1 MGREPADGHRSRRFR
16 SDSCVEAA
24 ALRDRGAERP
34 CLEARSQ
41 PQDRFTRKVTQEG
54 VRQRIPFFYERIPI
68 VLAIQIDPRNKE
80 ILVAANEGDMPRAS
94 TVFNEEDLPTY
105 LLLENGMANRVISHK
120 MLMQLKQTKT
130 VTSINRKIYLVY

>member
-1 MGREPADGHRSRRFR
+1 
-16 SDSCVEAA
+16 
-24 ALRDRGAERP
+24 
-34 CLEARSQ
+34 
-41 PQDRFTRKVTQEG
+41 
-54 VRQRIPFFYERIPI
+54 